1 MTLKKYNLFR
11 RAQGTN
17 SEFHLDGNL
26 INCDIQNRSGL
37 GQVYCYST
45 DDPREASR
53 LQIVHGFK
61 IDVRAILPNVD
72 RAQIA
77 ELSKSEPPVQE
88 KPKRARAKRKTRS
101 KKSDS

>member
-1 MTLKKYNLFR
+1 MIHKYNLFR
-11 RAQGTN
+11 KAQGTN
-17 SEFHLDGNL
+17 SEFHLDGKK
-26 INCDIQNRSGL
+26 ITCEVQTRSGV

-61 IDVRAILPNVD
+61 IDVRAVLPNID

-77 ELSKSEPPVQE
+77 DLGASEPVKE
-88 KPKRARAKRKTRS
+88 KPKRAVRGKRKPRGR
-101 KKSDS
+101 KSDS